1 MFFWS
6 CLYYC
11 PVSFY
16 NLSLIIDPSKYSPD
30 LKSTMNIINTVI
42 VQSYPILTFI
52 SMFIFSRRK
61 QTQRKKESDL
71 KLNNISI
78 IISR

>member
-1 MFFWS
+1 
-6 CLYYC
+6 
-11 PVSFY
+11 
-16 NLSLIIDPSKYSPD
+16 
-30 LKSTMNIINTVI
+30 MNITNTVI

-71 KLNNISI
+71 KLNNVSI